1 MEKRM
6 NNFKII
12 NFTKYTIDI
21 DKEFEYSDYEVIN
34 IDHNI
39 IDRLNKPISASR
51 IVKKFKDEGLCEDV
65 ILNIVD
71 TYVRKLYSTAMKETG
86 QTKKDELYVV
96 IDIPSFIYTSVI
108 DVHDMYVFD
117 HNGKISNLFIMTPLV
132 VDDVI
137 KAII

>member
-21 DKEFEYSDYEVIN
+21 DKEFEYSNYEVIN
-34 IDHNI
+34 INHNI

-65 ILNIVD
+65 ILNIAD

-96 IDIPSFIYTSVI
+96 IDIPSFIYTSII